1 MPSLQPIFLKAYWT
15 LAIAGILW
23 ATFILSLINPTIQR
37 HALYA
42 HKIWPPFGGGNASNP
57 EEFGFAKGQVQPFWL
72 DTTDGERLF
81 CWHVLPLDVYLENE
95 QELVRE
101 VTSGEIVW
109 GMEGTVG
116 ARLLKQ
122 DATSRVVINFH
133 GVRFWSLF
141 SSCFP
146 FQWRFSSLSHIITY
160 FNFLIYCPLNCR
172 HFFMLLPSPLFS
184 SEASVPSLNHAISL
198 TNYLSISSNT
208 APERRP
214 HRPRPP
220 TLHLPLHLQ
229 HPLRPPPNLRL
240 PRLRPLIPHKRPLH
254 PHRKRLNYRRH
265 LPLNLRPS
273 IGRPNHQDGLTRP
286 ITRNGRYGCCR
297 AVGC

>member
-1 MPSLQPIFLKAYWT
+1 MFSLPMAF
-15 LAIAGILW
+15 
-23 ATFILSLINPTIQR
+23 F
-37 HALYA
+37 
-42 HKIWPPFGGGNASNP
+42 
-57 EEFGFAKGQVQPFWL
+57 
-72 DTTDGERLF
+72 
-81 CWHVLPLDVYLENE
+81 LPLTHHNIFQFLDL
-95 QELVRE
+95 LSIE
-101 VTSGEIVW
+101 V
-109 GMEGTVG
+109 
-116 ARLLKQ
+116 
-122 DATSRVVINFH
+122 
-133 GVRFWSLF
+133 
-141 SSCFP
+141 
-146 FQWRFSSLSHIITY
+146 
-160 FNFLIYCPLNCR
+160 
-172 HFFMLLPSPLFS
+172 SPLFHVTSIAFS
-184 SEASVPSLNHAISL
+184 SSGAFICFLYEATIL